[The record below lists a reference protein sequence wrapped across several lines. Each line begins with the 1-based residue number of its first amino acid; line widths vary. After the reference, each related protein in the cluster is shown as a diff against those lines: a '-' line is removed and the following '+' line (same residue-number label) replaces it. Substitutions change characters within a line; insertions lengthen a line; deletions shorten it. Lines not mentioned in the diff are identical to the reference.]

1 MRLRDAR
8 FACKLTVTNHRWN
21 ELINKWNII
30 MEERK
35 KSIAIF
41 FFYFII
47 VLIIIS
53 ASVMILPVYRQF
65 KIREEKVSLLHEQT
79 ALKTAESMRLHQE
92 ISDLTRDPNAIE
104 KVARE
109 KFGLC
114 RQGELIMEYN
124 PAPSDNAK

>member
-1 MRLRDAR
+1 MNQNSWR
-8 FACKLTVTNHRWN
+8 T
-21 ELINKWNII
+21 I

-47 VLIIIS
+47 ILIVIS
-53 ASVMILPVYRQF
+53 AAVMVLPVYRQF
-65 KIREEKVSLLHEQT
+65 KLREEKVAQLRIQT

-92 ISDLTRDPNAIE
+92 VSDLTRDPRAIE

-114 RQGELIMEYN
+114 RKGELIMEYN
-124 PAPSDNAK
+124 PAPTNTNK

>member
-1 MRLRDAR
+1 M
-8 FACKLTVTNHRWN
+8 V
-21 ELINKWNII
+21 KWNIG
-30 MEERK
+30 MEKHK

-41 FFYFII
+41 FFYFVII
-47 VLIIIS
+47 LIVIS
-53 ASVMILPVYRQF
+53 AAIMILPVYRQF

-92 ISDLTRDPNAIE
+92 INDLTRDPRAIE

-114 RQGELIMEYN
+114 RKGELIMEYN
-124 PAPSDNAK
+124 PAPSNK